1 MKAGNGQSLAIRIA
15 ILVFAAAFVVGGV
28 IFGKAALE
36 DLQGDKSY
44 AALQQQMMQVQT
56 QPAGNDTP
64 ASAAPAADAPSQ
76 HSVG

>member
-44 AALQQQMMQVQT
+44 AALQQQMMQVI
-56 QPAGNDTP
+56 
-64 ASAAPAADAPSQ
+64 
-76 HSVG
+76 